1 MVVSERTKPVVV
13 VDAIVLW
20 SSLPV
25 VRPAWF
31 WLSMVQPHDP
41 VRPGR
46 RCVCGQ
52 DAGVS
57 CGHKART
64 CWQPGRR
71 WVGGQDADVSAVRTQ
86 MCRWPRHRCVGDQDA
101 DVVSVAITL
110 GRDTHAAQRAKVDR
124 GWCALPGGQDA
135 DNVCCGPS
143 TWPRHTCVHSAQRL
157 TEVGARCLWL
167 GSRWE
172 TAHRGC
178 QWLV

>member
-1 MVVSERTKPVVV
+1 MVVHERTKPVVV

-20 SSLPV
+20 SSSPV

-86 MCRWPRHRCVGDQDA
+86 MCRWPKHRCVGDQDA

-124 GWCALPGGQDA
+124 GWCALSLVGISLGNSTQRLSVVG
-135 DNVCCGPS
+135 VCCLVGVYAEAR
-143 TWPRHTCVHSAQRL
+143 TRL
-157 TEVGARCLWL
+157 RKL
-167 GSRWE
+167 
-172 TAHRGC
+172 
-178 QWLV
+178 QP